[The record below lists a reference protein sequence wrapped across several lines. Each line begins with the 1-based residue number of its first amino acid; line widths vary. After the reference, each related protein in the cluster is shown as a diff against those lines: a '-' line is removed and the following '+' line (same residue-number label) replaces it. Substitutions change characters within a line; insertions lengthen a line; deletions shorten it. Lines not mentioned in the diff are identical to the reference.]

1 MADCG
6 TSEKQELRG
15 LTTLPVIT
23 FFQTKGGTG
32 KTTSAFLLAE
42 LLGKSNSVTVVEAD
56 QNEPFTEW
64 LKAGGV
70 DHGFDIVTAIEE
82 DEIIPAINAATIKSA
97 FVIVD
102 CEGSANL
109 TAAHAVSVSDLVIV
123 TSNGKP
129 LDQRHASKAIKY
141 VRDVSRKLQRDIPIR
156 VLLTMQPAVARS
168 RTIKQAEE
176 DMREHGIEV
185 FQGQLIMR
193 DAFAAIFGYCT
204 TLFKLDPKKV
214 NEPAKAY
221 FNAKVYAVEVAKTL
235 KSLPQNHTD
244 EIKLG
249 AE

>member
-1 MADCG
+1 M
-6 TSEKQELRG
+6 
-15 LTTLPVIT
+15 PVIT

-64 LKAGGV
+64 LKAGGT
-70 DHGFDIVTAIEE
+70 DHGFEIVTAFEE
-82 DEIIPAINAATIKSA
+82 DEIVQAIHTASSKSA
-97 FVIVD
+97 FVVVD

-109 TAAHAVSVSDLVIV
+109 TAARAVSVSDLVIV

-129 LDQRHASKAIKY
+129 LDQRHAGKAIKY

-168 RTIKQAEE
+168 RTIMQAEN
-176 DMREHGIEV
+176 DMREHGIHV
-185 FQGQLIMR
+185 FQNQLIMR

-235 KSLPQNHTD
+235 KKISDDAAPEANQETV
-244 EIKLG
+244 
-249 AE
+249 

>member
-1 MADCG
+1 M
-6 TSEKQELRG
+6 
-15 LTTLPVIT
+15 PVIT

-64 LKAGGV
+64 LKAGGK
-70 DHGFDIVTAIEE
+70 DHGFEIVTAFEE
-82 DEIIPAINAATIKSA
+82 DEIVQAIHAATSKSA
-97 FVIVD
+97 FVVVD

-109 TAAHAVSVSDLVIV
+109 TAARAVSVSDLVIV

-129 LDQRHASKAIKY
+129 LDQRHAGKAIKY

-168 RTIKQAEE
+168 RTIMQAEN
-176 DMREHGIEV
+176 DMREHGIHV
-185 FQGQLIMR
+185 FQNQLIMR

-235 KSLPQNHTD
+235 KKISDDAASEANRKTV
-244 EIKLG
+244 
-249 AE
+249 